1 MEKLEDWMFPYQLL
15 DWAKANLNIMKLDSD
30 MTDEEISRAM
40 RWIGASSL
48 DTIYVDGEKP
58 HLGRIGINNM
68 LFVTLMEFPNF
79 YVKYELAQWN

>member
-1 MEKLEDWMFPYQLL
+1 MEELNNWMFPYQLL
-15 DWAKANLNIMKLDSD
+15 GWAKANLNIMKLDRD

-40 RWIGASSL
+40 RWIGTSSV
-48 DTIYVDGEKP
+48 DTIYMNGEKP

-79 YVKYELAQWN
+79 YAKYELAQWN

>member
-1 MEKLEDWMFPYQLL
+1 MFPYQLL
-15 DWAKANLNIMKLDSD
+15 GWAKANLNIMKLDRD

-40 RWIGASSL
+40 RWIGTSSV
-48 DTIYVDGEKP
+48 DTIYMNGEKP

-79 YVKYELAQWN
+79 YAKYELAQWN

>member
-58 HLGRIGINNM
+58 HLGRIGINNI